1 MVSRRT
7 FGFGIDWLF
16 RSPRLRFGGFGESA
30 EDGGGLSTRQLMWQL
45 SPSVLDIRV
54 CTEIQKQLEDLCI
67 AAAAQNVQCS
77 VAGARLCVEINAAL
91 AKN

>member
-1 MVSRRT
+1 
-7 FGFGIDWLF
+7 
-16 RSPRLRFGGFGESA
+16 
-30 EDGGGLSTRQLMWQL
+30 MWQL

-54 CTEIQKQLEDLCI
+54 CTEIEKQLEDLCI